1 MATQNRLSW
10 LIKSANKVLTEYTA
24 RASVNCIILTSVVIW
39 PSTPNAISAD
49 NNTQRPFRS
58 RGKRYSFPAE
68 KKKKFRG
75 KCPIQLRSINENGV
89 NRSRAVIMRK
99 KKIKKNLNATRRFF
113 RRDVKQLAVS
123 PWPLL
128 IYSWNFYRRILRAIL
143 DTRTRNRI
151 QWDTYNVTAW
161 DPSLSGATSQAERV
175 KVEIFTILLSLR
187 WYSSALTAISWMEP
201 TKILGA
207 SNNRMRQQIFF
218 FFFSNSPPKETLWAV
233 DSLSS
238 PMAGRV
244 SFHVIF
250 VC

>member
-10 LIKSANKVLTEYTA
+10 LIKSANKLLTEYTA

-39 PSTPNAISAD
+39 LSTPNAIYGD

-58 RGKRYSFPAE
+58 RGKRVLLFPSR

-99 KKIKKNLNATRRFF
+99 KKIKLNATRRFF
-113 RRDVKQLAVS
+113 LRDVKQLAVS

-128 IYSWNFYRRILRAIL
+128 IYSRNFYRRILRAIL

-207 SNNRMRQQIFF
+207 SNNRMRQQ
-218 FFFSNSPPKETLWAV
+218 FFFS
-233 DSLSS
+233 
-238 PMAGRV
+238 
-244 SFHVIF
+244 SFQILH
-250 VC
+250 